1 MWNGTCRNIVVMTK
15 SLHLMLVVM
24 LALALSL
31 LWLNTGGETLTH
43 GVAWWATGVILLS
56 YFLLARYAFA
66 LELLDFNRPPEAQ
79 DDARITAFD
88 TLRFTLRHRY
98 GWHWKHKQPW
108 LLVTGETE
116 VVEKIAPGLTQ
127 ARWLESQNA
136 VLLWCGEAHALDLAA
151 VTQLRDIRGRRAF
164 NAVLWVNDVSVAAD
178 YLWTTQEPAAQS
190 LSDNTDAVYRQFIEL
205 GRTLSWRTP
214 VFGVCLS
221 EPQWE
226 QDDRPVQS
234 IGFHWPAGTP
244 VPLDN
249 QLSQLAATLIP
260 QGMAQLGENKHW
272 AYLLQLSADLKHH
285 TGALLRQRFQP
296 WLGRHQRVLAGGMFF
311 MPPAPE
317 HTPAHQRPH
326 ACYLSP
332 AWNGVITQSQM
343 QQGRRDHLSTG
354 DKLTIGMLMLAGL
367 WVLGMGMSAFNNRT
381 LIADSQALLQ
391 AARTPAPMSETLTRS
406 VALQDNIDR
415 LLWWQQNGSPWLHRF
430 GLDQRDAVVNALW
443 PAYTQQS
450 QALLITPVVDAL
462 KDQLQG
468 FVSLPPGSAERRQ
481 AGKLAYQQ
489 LKTYLM
495 LLHPVHADPALMQPV
510 MSSLW
515 TAPAGVTPGEWLAR
529 SDKLLSFYLQ
539 QLPRH
544 PQWKLPADDQL
555 VTNVRT
561 ILRSQKGISNSENT
575 LYQQVLLNVSPHY
588 AEVTLDSL
596 LGEAAGSQLFST
608 DETLPGMFTREAWE
622 REVSDAIDK
631 AAAARRVTSDWVLDD
646 KGEQQLLTKE
656 QLQYRLTERYFADYT
671 NAWLNFLNGIRW
683 NASDSL
689 STSLDQLTQLADA
702 RQSPLLALSRT
713 LRYQAAAGQNR
724 EAMGDSLLKSAQKLV
739 SKSSGEEGL
748 TGGRNDPTRVLS
760 ETFAPLLAVLPP
772 EGSAAGDAPA
782 AQNTAGVSVSNY
794 LLQVSQTRL
803 QLMQVANAADPQAM
817 AQSLVKSTFN
827 NGDTTLSQGR
837 HYAQLLA
844 ASLGGEWSSFAE
856 AAFVQPLEQA
866 WSGVMAPAQQGIN
879 SAWQVQVQNPW
890 QAEFTGRY
898 PFDNTKNDAD
908 FTQLAHYLTPDTGLI
923 DQFITQQLAGVL
935 EKQGD
940 SWVPNPLNTQGM
952 SINPDFL
959 SAVNQLSQLGRRTF
973 VQGKPGVTF
982 ELQIRPTHNVVET
995 DLQID
1000 DATLKYF
1007 NQLPGWQTFRW
1018 PDAGSDHPQVSLTYS
1033 PVAASGKSADA
1044 FQSYFQAD
1052 GGWAWLRLLDK
1063 AQVEQL
1069 DSSRYRLSWQTATK
1083 ETLNVVLRTQSG
1095 GGPLELLALR
1105 RFKLPAQIFTSPG
1118 MATDNAEDATR
1129 HDAQ

>member
-1 MWNGTCRNIVVMTK
+1 MTK
-15 SLHLMLVVM
+15 SLHMLLVVM

-31 LWLNTGGETLTH
+31 LWLNAGGETLSH
-43 GVAWWATGVILLS
+43 GTAWWATGVILLS

-98 GWHWKHKQPW
+98 GWQWKHKQPW
-108 LLVTGETE
+108 LLVTGEAE
-116 VVEKIAPGLTQ
+116 VVEKIAPGLSQ

-136 VLLWCGEAHALDLAA
+136 VLIWYGEADALDLAT
-151 VTQLRDIRGRRAF
+151 VTQLRVIRGRRAF
-164 NAVLWVNDVSVAAD
+164 NAVLWVTDVTAAPQ
-178 YLWTTQEPAAQS
+178 YLWTTQPSPEQTLPAGNS
-190 LSDNTDAVYRQFIEL
+190 DAVHRQFIEL
-205 GRTLSWRTP
+205 GRTLSWRPP

-244 VPLDN
+244 VSLDN

-260 QGMAQLGENKHW
+260 QGMAQLNENKHW

-285 TGALLRQRFQP
+285 TGALLRRRFQP
-296 WLGRHQRVLAGGMFF
+296 WLGEHQRVLAGGIFF
-311 MPPAPE
+311 MPAAPE
-317 HTPAHQRPH
+317 PASVQQSSH

-332 AWNGVITQSQM
+332 AWNGVITQSRM

-354 DKLTIGMLMLAGL
+354 DKLGISLLMLAGL

-391 AARTPAPMSETLTRS
+391 AARTPASMSETLTHG

-430 GLDQRDAVVNALW
+430 GLDQRDAVINALW
-443 PAYTQQS
+443 PAYTQQI
-450 QALLITPVVDAL
+450 QVLMIRPVVDAL

-481 AGKLAYQQ
+481 AGKVAYQQ
-489 LKTYLM
+489 LKAYLM
-495 LLHPVHADPALMQPV
+495 LLHPEHADPAFMQLV

-544 PQWKLPADDQL
+544 PQWKLPADEQL
-555 VTNVRT
+555 VANVRT

-575 LYQQVLLNVSPHY
+575 LYQQVLLSVSPHY
-588 AEVTLDSL
+588 ADVTLDSL

-646 KGEQQLLTKE
+646 KGEQQVLTKE

-683 NASDSL
+683 NTSDSL

-713 LRYQAAAGQNR
+713 LRYQAAGQNR
-724 EAMGDSLLKSAQKLV
+724 QAMGDSLLKSAQKLV
-739 SKSSGEEGL
+739 SKNTDEDKF
-748 TGGRNDPTRVLS
+748 TGGSNDPTRVLS

-772 EGSAAGDAPA
+772 EGSAAGEMQTV
-782 AQNTAGVSVSNY
+782 QNTAGVSVSNY

-803 QLMQVANAADPQAM
+803 QLMQVVNASDPQAM
-817 AQSLVKSTFN
+817 AQSLIRSTFS

-837 HYAQLLA
+837 HYARLLA
-844 ASLGGEWSSFAE
+844 ASLGGEWSSFAD

-866 WSGVMAPAQQGIN
+866 WNGVMAPAQQGIN
-879 SAWQVQVQNPW
+879 SAWQVQVRNPW

-923 DQFITQQLAGVL
+923 DQFITRQLAGVL

-952 SINPDFL
+952 TINPDFL
-959 SAVNQLSQLGRRTF
+959 SAVNQLSQLGRRAF

-982 ELQIRPTHNVVET
+982 ELQIRPTRNVVET

-1018 PDAGSDHPQVSLTYS
+1018 PDAASDHPQVSLTYS
-1033 PVAASGKSADA
+1033 PVAASGKNADA

-1069 DSSRYRLSWQTATK
+1069 DSSRYHLSWQTTTK

-1105 RFKLPAQIFTSPG
+1105 RFTLPAQIFTSPG
-1118 MATDNAEDATR
+1118 MSTENAEDSTH

>member
-1 MWNGTCRNIVVMTK
+1 MTK

-31 LWLNTGGETLTH
+31 LWLNADGETLTH

-108 LLVTGETE
+108 LLVTGEAA

-127 ARWLESQNA
+127 TRWQESQNA
-136 VLLWCGEAHALDLAA
+136 VLIWCGEADALDLAA
-151 VTQLRDIRGRRAF
+151 VTQLRDMRGRRAF
-164 NAVLWVNDVSVAAD
+164 NAVLWVTDVTAAPE
-178 YLWTTQEPAAQS
+178 YLWTTQPVPNQTLPAGNS
-190 LSDNTDAVYRQFIEL
+190 DAVCRQFIAL
-205 GRTLSWRTP
+205 GHTLSWRPP

-234 IGFHWPAGTP
+234 IGCHWPAGTP
-244 VPLDN
+244 VSLDD

-260 QGMAQLGENKHW
+260 QGIAQLNENTRW
-272 AYLLQLSADLKHH
+272 AWLLQLSGDLKHH

-296 WLGRHQRVLAGGMFF
+296 WLGEHQRVLAGGIFF
-311 MPPAPE
+311 MPAAPE
-317 HTPAHQRPH
+317 PASVQQRSH

-332 AWNGVITQSQM
+332 AWNGVIAQSRT
-343 QQGRRDHLSTG
+343 QQGRRDHLSNG
-354 DKLTIGMLMLAGL
+354 DKLAIGTLTLAGL
-367 WVLGMGMSAFNNRT
+367 WVLGMGISACANHT

-391 AARTPAPMSETLTRS
+391 AARTPAPMSDTLTRS

-430 GLDQRDAVVNALW
+430 GLDQRDAVIDALW
-443 PAYTQQS
+443 PAYTSQS

-462 KDQLQG
+462 KDRLQA
-468 FVSLPPGSAERRQ
+468 FVSLPPGSAERRLS
-481 AGKLAYQQ
+481 GKVAYQQ
-489 LKTYLM
+489 LKAYLM
-495 LLHPVHADPALMQPV
+495 LMHPEHADPAFMQPV
-510 MSSLW
+510 LSPLW
-515 TAPAGVTPGEWLAR
+515 TAPDGVAPGEWLAR
-529 SDKLLSFYLQ
+529 SDKLLGFYLQ
-539 QLPRH
+539 QLPHH
-544 PQWKLPADDQL
+544 PQWKLRADDPL
-555 VTNVRT
+555 VANVRT
-561 ILRSQKGISNSENT
+561 ILRSQKGISNSENA
-575 LYQQVLLNVSPHY
+575 LYQQVLLSMSPHY
-588 AEVTLDSL
+588 ADVTLDSL
-596 LGEAAGSQLFST
+596 LGESAGGQLFST
-608 DETLPGMFTREAWE
+608 DDTLPGMFTREAWE
-622 REVSDAIDK
+622 GEVSDAIDK
-631 AAAARRVTSDWVLDD
+631 AAAARHVTSDWVLDD
-646 KGEQQLLTKE
+646 KGEQQLLTKD

-671 NAWLNFLNGIRW
+671 SAWLNFLNSIRW
-683 NASDSL
+683 NTSDSL
-689 STSLDQLTQLADA
+689 STSLDQLTRLADA

-713 LRYQAAAGQNR
+713 LRYQGAAGQHR

-739 SKSSGEEGL
+739 SKTTPDAGFA
-748 TGGRNDPTRVLS
+748 GGRNDPTRVLS

-772 EGSAAGDAPA
+772 ETPAAGETPA
-782 AQNTAGVSVSNY
+782 AQNTASVSVSNY

-803 QLMQVANAADPQAM
+803 QLLQVANASDPEAM
-817 AQSLVKSTFN
+817 AQSLVKSAFS

-844 ASLGGEWSSFAE
+844 ASLGGEWSSFAD

-866 WSGVMAPAQQGIN
+866 WNGVMAPAQQGIN

-923 DQFITQQLAGVL
+923 DQFITRQLAGVL

-940 SWVPNPLNTQGM
+940 SWVPDPLNTQGM

-959 SAVNQLSQLGRRTF
+959 SAVNQLSQLGRRIF
-973 VQGKPGVTF
+973 PQGKPGVTF
-982 ELQIRPTHNVVET
+982 ELQIRPTRNVVET

-1018 PDAGSDHPQVSLTYS
+1018 PDAASDHPQVSLTYS

-1044 FQSYFQAD
+1044 FQNYFQAD

-1069 DSSRYRLSWQTATK
+1069 DSSRYRLSWQTATR

-1095 GGPLELLALR
+1095 GGPLELLTLR
-1105 RFKLPAQIFTSPG
+1105 RFKLPAQIFNSPG
-1118 MATDNAEDATR
+1118 MATDNAEDTTR